1 MNHPQSFTA
10 ARRVLKI
17 LWIAMMA
24 VVSLIYVYPMIYGFL
39 GSLMTLRT
47 FTNMGSLFI
56 FPKSPTLNNY
66 KMFLSPSMDS
76 ALRPLLNSF
85 TRSAWW
91 TVINCSVAVL
101 GGYTLARYEFKAKK
115 PILVGIIVAQVIPH
129 VLLMMPTFILISRI
143 PFAGGNN
150 WLGQGGQGLINNS
163 LVLYLPMTWGVFLWS
178 FLFMQSVKSFP
189 RSFEEAAEI
198 DGYGFWN
205 ILLRIVLPMQGPILA
220 VVAINSALGTWND
233 WMTPFLYINKASE
246 TTLTAWLGTMTA
258 QLQQMGLK
266 DYPRVFTMATI
277 AMLPPLG
284 IFLGFQKFIIQGIAS
299 VGIKG

>member
-1 MNHPQSFTA
+1 MKHSRTFIAAQLTA
-10 ARRVLKI
+10 KSV
-17 LWIAMMA
+17 WIIVMTAI
-24 VVSLIYVYPMIYGFL
+24 SLVFIYPMLFGIM
-39 GSLMTLRT
+39 GSLTTLRN

-56 FPKSPTLNNY
+56 IPTSPTIENY
-66 KMFLSPSMDS
+66 KVLFALSMDS
-76 ALRPLLNSF
+76 AIRPLINSF
-85 TRSAWW
+85 MRSAWW
-91 TVINCSVAVL
+91 TIINCSVAVL

-115 PILVGIIVAQVIPH
+115 AILVGIIVAQVIPH
-129 VLLMMPTFILISRI
+129 VLLMLPTFILISRI

-150 WLGQGGQGLINNS
+150 WMGQGGQGLINNT

-205 ILLRIVLPMQGPILA
+205 ILIKIVLPMQGPMLA
-220 VVAINSALGTWND
+220 VVAINSALGSWND
-233 WMTPFLYINKASE
+233 WMTPFLYINKTSE
-246 TTLTAWLGTMTA
+246 STLTAWLGTMA
-258 QLQQMGLK
+258 SQLQSFGVRN
-266 DYPRVFTMATI
+266 YPRVFALATI
-277 AMLPPLG
+277 AMIPPLG